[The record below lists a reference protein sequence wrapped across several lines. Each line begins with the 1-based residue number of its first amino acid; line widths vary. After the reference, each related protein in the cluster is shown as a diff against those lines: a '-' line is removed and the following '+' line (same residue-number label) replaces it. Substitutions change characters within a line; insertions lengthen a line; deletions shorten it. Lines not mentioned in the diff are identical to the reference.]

1 MSDYKLIIDDTEE
14 RTDYQCTC
22 QWCINT
28 HKLGLQFDHFE
39 PKTNLQKRMS
49 NVIKE
54 LEARYK
60 ESHRC
65 NDYEVNGVCTICGF
79 EF

>member
-1 MSDYKLIIDDTEE
+1 MSDYKLIIDDTKEK
-14 RTDYQCTC
+14 TDYKCNC

-28 HKLGLQFDHFE
+28 RKLGLEFDHYE
-39 PKTNLQKRMS
+39 PKTNLQRRMS
-49 NVIKE
+49 NIIKE

-60 ESHRC
+60 ESHKC
-65 NDYEVNGVCTICGF
+65 IDYKVNGVCTICGF

>member
-1 MSDYKLIIDDTEE
+1 MSDYKLIID
-14 RTDYQCTC
+14 YQCNC

-28 HKLGLQFDHFE
+28 RKLGLEFDHYE
-39 PKTNLQKRMS
+39 PKTNLQRRMS
-49 NVIKE
+49 NIIKE

-60 ESHRC
+60 ESHKC
-65 NDYEVNGVCTICGF
+65 IDYKVNGVCTICGF